1 MAKNQNKDELTKA
14 MATLLSLMLK
24 ETVAPKKV
32 QLKAK
37 PKVVAK
43 KKVKK
48 RVVKKKPQTSLEQ
61 AFISPNRN
69 FGPFVDFGVRPF
81 VS

>member
-1 MAKNQNKDELTKA
+1 MSKTQNKDELTKA
-14 MATLLSLMLK
+14 MANLLTLMLK
-24 ETVAPKKV
+24 ETVAPKKA
-32 QLKAK
+32 KPK

>member
-14 MATLLSLMLK
+14 MANLLTLMLK
-24 ETVAPKKV
+24 ETVAPKKA
-32 QLKAK
+32 KPK

-48 RVVKKKPQTSLEQ
+48 RVVKKKVQTPLEE
-61 AFISPNRN
+61 AFVSPNRS

-81 VS
+81 IS